1 MIKQIN
7 ITNLENID
15 IQLTKALDEG
25 YTHFAPYSN
34 DIMIHQKMLEAVEL
48 KSTSIIVDYTI
59 DKSYLND
66 CRYFGL

>member
-34 DIMIHQKMLEAVEL
+34 DMMIHQKMLEAVEL
-48 KSTSIIVDYTI
+48 KVLQSLLIIQSTNHI
-59 DKSYLND
+59 
-66 CRYFGL
+66 

>member
-34 DIMIHQKMLEAVEL
+34 DMMIHQKMLEAVEL
-48 KSTSIIVDYTI
+48 KST
-59 DKSYLND
+59 
-66 CRYFGL
+66 

>member
-15 IQLTKALDEG
+15 IQLIKALDEG

-34 DIMIHQKMLEAVEL
+34 DMMIHQKMLEAVEL
-48 KSTSIIVDYTI
+48 KALQSLLIIQSTNHI
-59 DKSYLND
+59 
-66 CRYFGL
+66 

>member
-25 YTHFAPYSN
+25 YTHLPL
-34 DIMIHQKMLEAVEL
+34 IRM
-48 KSTSIIVDYTI
+48 T
-59 DKSYLND
+59 
-66 CRYFGL
+66 